1 MVYQGIIVLKMIIMI
16 PGLKILEKKLK
27 KEGLLNV
34 IMEKSVF
41 ILMGKIVLKKIVNAD
56 IIKKD
61 KDIVHFL
68 QEEK

>member
-1 MVYQGIIVLKMIIMI
+1 MVYQGIIVLRMIIMI
-16 PGLKILEKKLK
+16 LGLKMKEKKLK

-41 ILMGKIVLKKIVNAD
+41 ILMVKIVLKKIVNAD
-56 IIKKD
+56 IIKKG